1 MTPYQAHLRDSKV
14 VNNKNAEDLF
24 DKFADKLRGEKIAQ
38 ERDKGGSGTLDME
51 LVHDIFRIYEVSTIS
66 YPTEIRWCQHCSK
79 TIINTIFLSHF
90 LPFSE
95 NYAFLCF
102 PHVIFHFLRSPNGQP
117 VKSRNQMVF
126 PLLVCVKTPFSN
138 RWK

>member
-66 YPTEIRWCQHCSK
+66 YPTEIRWCQ
-79 TIINTIFLSHF
+79 IFKKKL
-90 LPFSE
+90 
-95 NYAFLCF
+95 
-102 PHVIFHFLRSPNGQP
+102 
-117 VKSRNQMVF
+117 
-126 PLLVCVKTPFSN
+126 
-138 RWK
+138 

>member
-66 YPTEIRWCQHCSK
+66 YPTEIRWCQNC
-79 TIINTIFLSHF
+79 
-90 LPFSE
+90 
-95 NYAFLCF
+95 
-102 PHVIFHFLRSPNGQP
+102 
-117 VKSRNQMVF
+117 
-126 PLLVCVKTPFSN
+126 
-138 RWK
+138 